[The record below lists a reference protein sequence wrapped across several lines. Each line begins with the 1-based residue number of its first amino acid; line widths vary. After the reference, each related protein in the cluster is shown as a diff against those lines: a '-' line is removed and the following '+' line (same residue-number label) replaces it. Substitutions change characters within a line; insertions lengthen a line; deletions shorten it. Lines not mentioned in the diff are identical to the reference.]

1 MFEIVKTWKEMLEES
16 KGLSEA
22 VNRRRDNTMA
32 NRLNDKGTNN
42 KVQDTNQKLKNKQ
55 HEHH

>member
-1 MFEIVKTWKEMLEES
+1 MIEES

-32 NRLNDKGTNN
+32 KRLNDKGTNN
-42 KVQDTNQKLKNKQ
+42 KVQNTNQKLKNKQ
-55 HEHH
+55 HEPY

>member
-1 MFEIVKTWKEMLEES
+1 MFEIAKTWKEMLEES

-32 NRLNDKGTNN
+32 KRLNDKGTNN

>member
-1 MFEIVKTWKEMLEES
+1 MFEIAKTWKEMIEES

-32 NRLNDKGTNN
+32 KRLNDKGTNN
-42 KVQDTNQKLKNKQ
+42 KVQNTNQKLKNKQ
-55 HEHH
+55 HEPY

>member
-1 MFEIVKTWKEMLEES
+1 VFEIAKTWKEMIEES

-32 NRLNDKGTNN
+32 KRLNDKGTNN
-42 KVQDTNQKLKNKQ
+42 KVQNTNQKLKNKQ
-55 HEHH
+55 HEPY

>member
-1 MFEIVKTWKEMLEES
+1 MFEIAKTWKEMLEES

-32 NRLNDKGTNN
+32 KQLNDKGTNN

-55 HEHH
+55 PEHH